1 MQYPE
6 QNHVKK
12 TRFITRD
19 LLDLVTAE
27 AGSSPR
33 LRQNF
38 NFHQEDG
45 AACNRLLNAMEP
57 GSYIRPHR
65 HLDPDKDETLVVLRG
80 RLGVVIF
87 DDSGTIRETAVLS
100 PGGAAMGVDVPHG
113 VMHTFVSLESGTVFF
128 EAKAGP
134 YRPMTEEEKAAWAP
148 SEGSVEAEAY
158 LASLRRLW

>member
-1 MQYPE
+1 MT
-6 QNHVKK
+6 K
-12 TRFITRD
+12 TRFITQE

-33 LRQNF
+33 LRKNF
-38 NFHQEDG
+38 NFHMDEG

-57 GSYIRPHR
+57 DSYIRPHR
-65 HLDPDKDETLVVLRG
+65 HLAPDKDETLVVIRG

-87 DDSGTIRETAVLS
+87 DDSGAILETAVLS

-113 VMHTFVSLESGTVFF
+113 VLHTFVSLESGTVFF

-134 YRPMTEEEKAAWAP
+134 YRPMTEEEKAPWAP
-148 SEGSVEAEAY
+148 PEGSDEAEAY